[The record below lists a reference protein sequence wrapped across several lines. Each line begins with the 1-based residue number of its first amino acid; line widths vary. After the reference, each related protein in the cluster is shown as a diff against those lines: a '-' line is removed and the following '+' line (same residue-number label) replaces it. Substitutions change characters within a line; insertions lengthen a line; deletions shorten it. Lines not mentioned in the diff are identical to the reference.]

1 MNYDFDDCFDEIEYI
16 EIDTTVDIEYS
27 VLNKIERDKKKIRN
41 KNKRL
46 NANKQI
52 LNKIENKE

>member
-27 VLNKIERDKKKIRN
+27 VLNKIERYKKKIRN